1 MNKDELLELAGMI
14 DALGIMFVT
23 VADKTA
29 SVTIAETRDKL
40 LKLYAHWYDTC
51 AD

>member
-1 MNKDELLELAGMI
+1 MNKDELLELAGVI

-29 SVTIAETRDKL
+29 TVALAETRDKL
-40 LKLYAHWYDTC
+40 LKLYARWYDTC